1 MKQINNPL
9 FIEKKDCLNNK
20 NRENENVNI
29 NSNISSN
36 YSICTDDSTSEI
48 KLCESPFI
56 YQKEKYL
63 VDKEKKEIISLYS
76 TFKYLKEKYNIKNS
90 RKNKMDCIIKKVKT
104 KYINAIH
111 ESIKYCVNININ
123 KLPQYFITNIKI
135 EYNKMYLNKTVEEIY
150 TEFHLIP
157 SLNDLINNNRIKKG
171 KKELLIKL
179 MNSSLKDIYH
189 YYLISDLYKYHR
201 MYIIKKE
208 GENIGKLYDYVA
220 QNICKYFLYNKGN
233 KKLNNYKHNNF
244 NSNVNS
250 DNNNEDVFHNNFK
263 STYEMRNDYSVPLY
277 NNKIKFY
284 TIKSS

>member
-9 FIEKKDCLNNK
+9 SIDKKDYIK
-20 NRENENVNI
+20 NRENENVN
-29 NSNISSN
+29 NNTNISSN
-36 YSICTDDSTSEI
+36 NSICTDDSTSEI

-76 TFKYLKEKYNIKNS
+76 TFKYLKEKYKIKNS

-104 KYINAIH
+104 KYMNAIH

-135 EYNKMYLNKTVEEIY
+135 EYNKMYLNKTVEELY
-150 TEFHLIP
+150 KEFNLIP
-157 SLNDLINNNRIKKG
+157 SLNDLINKNQIKKG

-208 GENIGKLYDYVA
+208 GENIAKLYDYVA

-233 KKLNNYKHNNF
+233 KKFNNHKHI
-244 NSNVNS
+244 NSNINVYNENDVF
-250 DNNNEDVFHNNFK
+250 DNNK

-277 NNKIKFY
+277 NNKIKFNV
-284 TIKSS
+284 IKSS